1 MKAFNFNSI
10 ISLITTFDTEQKCIN
25 YLEKQRWPNRVISP
39 YNALSKVYKC
49 KNNQYKCKAS
59 NKFFNVR
66 TNTMFEGSNIKLR
79 TWFLAIYLIAS
90 HKKGISSCQ
99 LAKYLNVTQK
109 TSWFILQRIRKC
121 LICENKNILNNEVE
135 VDEVYI
141 GGKIRNDKNK
151 PNAQGRSTKYKT
163 PIFGMVERN
172 GKLNAKKVNNAQCYT
187 LLSNIVRYVKDATIY
202 SDEWLGYK
210 DVKKLYEHYIIK
222 HSQNEYVNGNIYT
235 NTIEGFWA
243 ILKRG
248 FLGTYQYV
256 SKKHIQIYVDEFV
269 FRYNTRKMSESD
281 RFGYLIKNIGVR
293 TRYSD
298 LKMAG

>member
-1 MKAFNFNSI
+1 MKTFNFNSI
-10 ISLITTFDTEQKCIN
+10 ISLITNFDTEQKCIN
-25 YLEKQRWPNRVISP
+25 YLEEQRWNGKVISP
-39 YNALSKVYKC
+39 FDNNSKVYKC
-49 KNNQYKCKAS
+49 KNNLYKCK
-59 NKFFNVR
+59 NTNRFFNVK
-66 TNTMFEGSNIKLR
+66 TGTIFEGSNIKLR
-79 TWFLAIYLIAS
+79 TWFLAIYLISS

-99 LAKYLNVTQK
+99 LSKYLNVTQK

-121 LICENKNILNNEVE
+121 FNYENKNILNNEVE

-172 GKLNAKKVNNAQCYT
+172 GKLNAKKVNNAKCST
-187 LLSNIVRYVKDATIY
+187 LLSNIVKYVKDATIY
-202 SDEWLGYK
+202 SDEWLGYR

-222 HSQNEYVNGNIYT
+222 HGQNEYVNGNIYT

-269 FRYNTRKMSESD
+269 FRYNTRDMGESD
-281 RFGYLIKNIGVR
+281 RFMSLIKNIGVR
-293 TRYSD
+293 TRYRD
-298 LKMAG
+298 LIV

>member
-1 MKAFNFNSI
+1 M
-10 ISLITTFDTEQKCIN
+10 
-25 YLEKQRWPNRVISP
+25 
-39 YNALSKVYKC
+39 
-49 KNNQYKCKAS
+49 
-59 NKFFNVR
+59 
-66 TNTMFEGSNIKLR
+66 
-79 TWFLAIYLIAS
+79 
-90 HKKGISSCQ
+90 
-99 LAKYLNVTQK
+99 
-109 TSWFILQRIRKC
+109 QRIRKC
-121 LICENKNILNNEVE
+121 FNYENKNILNNEVE

-172 GKLNAKKVNNAQCYT
+172 GKLNAKKVNNAKCST
-187 LLSNIVRYVKDATIY
+187 LFSNIVRYVKDATIY
-202 SDEWLGYK
+202 SDEWLGYR

-222 HSQNEYVNGNIYT
+222 HGQNEYVNGNIYT